1 MAMLGRLIKGGLLVK
16 GVQIAQREL
25 KKPEN
30 KKRVNDAVAKIK
42 NRKRP
47 ASP

>member
-1 MAMLGRLIKGGLLVK
+1 MKLIGKLVKGGLAIK
-16 GVQIAQREL
+16 AVQIAQREM

-30 KKRVNDAVAKIK
+30 QKRLNDAVAKIK
-42 NRKRP
+42 NRRRP